1 MHRAAV
7 TVSFLTTLF
16 FYWIIC
22 QEDNLINIQQ
32 DTIKIQKSQIIT
44 YASENVSLKQ
54 RLLAFNKT
62 FSGKIILKEPA
73 SQQDMLL
80 KKNQWVC
87 SLYGKKFIWSKAETQ
102 PGVNSIWLGAQRR
115 CVRFDRLGTV

>member
-1 MHRAAV
+1 MHRALCLA
-7 TVSFLTTLF
+7 SFLSVILSC
-16 FYWIIC
+16 WMMEQQDDLII
-22 QEDNLINIQQ
+22 IQQ
-32 DTIKIQKSQIIT
+32 RTIKIQKSQIIT
-44 YASENVSLKQ
+44 YASENASLKQ
-54 RLLAFNKT
+54 RLLALNKT